1 MEKISQTNRT
11 ILFEQ
16 INPDKLNLLTIIGET
31 ELQNSL
37 SDDMI
42 EEINKELL
50 VESFDDF
57 LIKFE
62 PTIYSYFD
70 ANKNK
75 VCYTLEK
82 DVNIPSECVTE
93 IRLGKDNAFFRMLL
107 ALLDARNNNKV
118 KNVNFNYTDIL
129 DLLSQKK
136 II

>member
-62 PTIYSYFD
+62 PTI
-70 ANKNK
+70 
-75 VCYTLEK
+75 
-82 DVNIPSECVTE
+82 
-93 IRLGKDNAFFRMLL
+93 
-107 ALLDARNNNKV
+107 
-118 KNVNFNYTDIL
+118 
-129 DLLSQKK
+129 
-136 II
+136 